1 MEESKV
7 SLLFFDTHTYKYK
20 RRQGRERIKFQAS
33 SLFFLLS
40 NAHVLSLSLLM
51 RSMMG
56 CVYIFVRCNK
66 AYGKKRE
73 RKKKNNTFS
82 KNKSDIKKNVIACGF
97 YG

>member
-1 MEESKV
+1 
-7 SLLFFDTHTYKYK
+7 
-20 RRQGRERIKFQAS
+20 
-33 SLFFLLS
+33 
-40 NAHVLSLSLLM
+40 
-51 RSMMG
+51 MMG